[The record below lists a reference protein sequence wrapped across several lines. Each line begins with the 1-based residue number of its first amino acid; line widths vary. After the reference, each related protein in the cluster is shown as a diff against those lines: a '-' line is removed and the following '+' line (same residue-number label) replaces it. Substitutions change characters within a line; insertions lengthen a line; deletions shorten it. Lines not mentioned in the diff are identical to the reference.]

1 MGGDHAPREIVRGA
15 VLAARELGIRVA
27 LVGQPALVEAELA
40 KNAPRPEGISLVPAG
55 EVIAMDE
62 HPAQAA
68 ATRRTPRRRWPQ
80 TAEEGR
86 GGGFRLGGEHRRNAG
101 ASNVSWAA
109 SRDRA
114 AFTQVSLPLSGRLTV
129 MLDIGAN
136 ADCKAKYLLQFAEMG
151 SVYMQ
156 RVWKVERP
164 RVALLSIGEE
174 ETKGTQLAQEAYA
187 LLKQAKHLNFVGNV
201 EGRDVPAGVV
211 DVIVTDGFTG
221 NVVVKTME
229 GVANFIRG
237 QIEGAIK
244 GNPIY
249 WLPGLALR
257 GAFRGVQKKTDY
269 REYGAGPL
277 LGVNGLVFV
286 AHGRSDALAIKSSLR
301 VAREA
306 VLSGMLEALRPAAG
320 REVPS
325 PGSRD
330 PMTRPRSTAGLAGC
344 NEVLVGRRECR
355 NEATCAGPLEVRKP
369 PSASR
374 CTRQVSM
381 CGPSAGGLPGRC
393 CCAQP

>member
-15 VLAARELGIRVA
+15 VLAARDLGIRVA
-27 LVGQPALVEAELA
+27 LVGPPALVEAELA
-40 KNAPRPEGISLVPAG
+40 SSPPRPDGITLVPAS

-68 ATRRTPRRRWPQ
+68 RHKKDSAVVVGIKLLKKGEAAAFVSAGNTGAT
-80 TAEEGR
+80 
-86 GGGFRLGGEHRRNAG
+86 L
-101 ASNVSWAA
+101 AA
-109 SRDRA
+109 SIMYLGRLRGIERPSLVA
-114 AFTQVSLPLSGRLTV
+114 LLPLSGRLTV

-174 ETKGTQLAQEAYA
+174 ETKGNQLAQEAYA
-187 LLKQAKHLNFVGNV
+187 LLKEAHHLNFVGNV
-201 EGRDVPAGVV
+201 EGRDVPNGVV

-257 GAFRGVQKKTDY
+257 GAFRSVQQRTDY

-306 VLSGMLEALRPAAG
+306 VLSGMLEALRPATGRKEGEAG
-320 REVPS
+320 QPEPS
-325 PGSRD
+325 ESAAVED
-330 PMTRPRSTAGLAGC
+330 S
-344 NEVLVGRRECR
+344 
-355 NEATCAGPLEVRKP
+355 GP
-369 PSASR
+369 
-374 CTRQVSM
+374 
-381 CGPSAGGLPGRC
+381 
-393 CCAQP
+393 